1 VKATLLYT
9 LARVGVFVVLFAA
22 LRLTHL
28 NVYVAA
34 AVSALL
40 ALLISYIFFGR
51 LRKGVAESIVRR
63 RAAPERDEDAD
74 LEDSVIDGTVVDGTV
89 VDGTVVSDAVSGGT
103 VLNGAVVDGPV
114 AESTPTAPRPQ
125 RRRAPAEED

>member
-1 VKATLLYT
+1 MKATLLYT

-74 LEDSVIDGTVVDGTV
+74 LEDSVVDGNLV
-89 VDGTVVSDAVSGGT
+89 NRPVASDSVSGGT
-103 VLNGAVVDGPV
+103 VLNGAVVDGPSV
-114 AESTPTAPRPQ
+114 DGTASAPRPN